1 MCVVHS
7 FYMYTHL
14 LLLHSCVHMI
24 QSYLSKKL
32 SGYPGTRYFFYFYFF
47 LKKNFVNFS

>member
-7 FYMYTHL
+7 FYTHL

-32 SGYPGTRYFFYFYFF
+32 SGYPGVLLLLLL
-47 LKKNFVNFS
+47 LKKNLVNFS